1 MFQFLARSSTDAC
14 RRTAFERRATRH
26 ASHPETGCSCWHAAI
41 IPLPSGRTRVINRG
55 AMTTTTKKTT
65 SERPT
70 SGVAK
75 ATRRQVLDI
84 ESLKPQGRDRLDFH
98 EIHVSR
104 LQRAMEEAWKAGA
117 RCHLGR
123 ARRAK

>member
-1 MFQFLARSSTDAC
+1 
-14 RRTAFERRATRH
+14 
-26 ASHPETGCSCWHAAI
+26 
-41 IPLPSGRTRVINRG
+41 
-55 AMTTTTKKTT
+55 MTTTTKKTT

-75 ATRRQVLDI
+75 ATRRQVLDEIARKLLDI
-84 ESLKPQGRDRLDFH
+84 ESLTPQGRDRLDFH

>member
-1 MFQFLARSSTDAC
+1 
-14 RRTAFERRATRH
+14 
-26 ASHPETGCSCWHAAI
+26 
-41 IPLPSGRTRVINRG
+41 
-55 AMTTTTKKTT
+55 MTTTTKKTT

-75 ATRRQVLDI
+75 ATRRQVLDEIARKLLDI